1 MTRRRVV
8 AGLGMLLLPGPP
20 ASAAESTGA
29 GKSLMLHAA
38 GHARRLEAGSRQ
50 ITAPG
55 LATEGGEGVP
65 VFNAGDRVEVHFRN
79 GLTKPAVLTFR
90 GLDGNAAA
98 EPLTGRAPVAPGDT
112 DTFTVRLDRPGTV
125 ICEAGLLDDGT
136 GARAGCPLIVREQTP
151 PRVDRD
157 EVVLIEDWRPSADGN
172 VASGEPG
179 ADDAEPLYTLNG
191 RARPTLAARPNERI
205 RFRFINGCQRNA
217 IALEIPN
224 HDIRIMAIDSCPAEP
239 FLARGGRIVLAPGTR
254 IDAFVDGDAA
264 AGASSSI
271 MLDDGRGPRRIG
283 LFAVT
288 GEPVRRQPP
297 GPPEALKPIG
307 LPDAIDLRTAVRVDM
322 DLTFAAPAPDRPGP
336 RFTWTRP
343 GEFSRDQAPAFR
355 VLRNRAAVITLANR
369 GSVPVT
375 FALHGHHVRLLDRL
389 DDGWKPFWLDTLMVG
404 PRQTHRIAFL
414 AEHSG
419 SWLME
424 AIGADRPT
432 GRRVSSYHVT

>member
-1 MTRRRVV
+1 MFWF
-8 AGLGMLLLPGPP
+8 
-20 ASAAESTGA
+20 GA
-29 GKSLMLHAA
+29 CW
-38 GHARRLEAGSRQ
+38 
-50 ITAPG
+50 
-55 LATEGGEGVP
+55 
-65 VFNAGDRVEVHFRN
+65 
-79 GLTKPAVLTFR
+79 
-90 GLDGNAAA
+90 
-98 EPLTGRAPVAPGDT
+98 VAPT
-112 DTFTVRLDRPGTV
+112 
-125 ICEAGLLDDGT
+125 EM
-136 GARAGCPLIVREQTP
+136 
-151 PRVDRD
+151 
-157 EVVLIEDWRPSADGN
+157 
-172 VASGEPG
+172 
-179 ADDAEPLYTLNG
+179 
-191 RARPTLAARPNERI
+191 
-205 RFRFINGCQRNA
+205 RF
-217 IALEIPN
+217 
-224 HDIRIMAIDSCPAEP
+224 
-239 FLARGGRIVLAPGTR
+239 
-254 IDAFVDGDAA
+254 
-264 AGASSSI
+264 
-271 MLDDGRGPRRIG
+271 
-283 LFAVT
+283 FAVA

-355 VLRNRAAVITLANR
+355 VPRNRATVITLANR